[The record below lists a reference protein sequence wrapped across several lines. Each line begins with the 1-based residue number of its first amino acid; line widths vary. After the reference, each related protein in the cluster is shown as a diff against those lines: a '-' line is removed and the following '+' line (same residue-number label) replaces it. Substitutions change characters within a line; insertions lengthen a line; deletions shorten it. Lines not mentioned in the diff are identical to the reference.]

1 MAVDQAHAI
10 GRVGVRPASRAKA
23 LVALSKEGRF
33 LSGGW
38 ELVASERSRWIAS
51 AHSAGAS

>member
-1 MAVDQAHAI
+1 MAVDQTHAI